1 MRYFVRMNYVDN
13 VPVTLYRFDSE
24 NLVEEM
30 WSDSKWVDASNVI
43 VESLF
48 KSGELDEVSFGYAKD
63 FIPQAFS
70 RG

>member
-1 MRYFVRMNYVDN
+1 MRYFVRMNNVDN
-13 VPVTLYRFDSE
+13 VPVTLYRFEPE
-24 NLVEEM
+24 NVVEEM
-30 WSDSKWVDASNVI
+30 WSNNRWVESPNVI

-48 KSGELDEVSFGYAKD
+48 KSGELDEVSRDYAED